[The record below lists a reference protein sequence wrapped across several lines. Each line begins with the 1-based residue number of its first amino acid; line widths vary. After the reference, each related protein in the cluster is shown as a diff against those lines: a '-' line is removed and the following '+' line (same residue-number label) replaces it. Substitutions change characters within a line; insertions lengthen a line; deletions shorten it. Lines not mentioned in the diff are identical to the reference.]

1 MAWVALVP
9 FFFRQCV
16 CGASFGRAC
25 LLRPPLLGYLHAL
38 KGYPQLTLVVVV
50 VFADVSEMEV
60 EFLPGPNGSREL
72 GRGATGVVYLGK
84 WKGQLVAVKQV
95 QESLLMDDNPESAQ
109 YREEFIKEM
118 EIMMSLDNDNILRF
132 LGGCVGANYLITEY
146 VKAVLHISWA
156 SNVN

>member
-1 MAWVALVP
+1 MRL
-9 FFFRQCV
+9 R
-16 CGASFGRAC
+16 R
-25 LLRPPLLGYLHAL
+25 LLRQSLPSSPLLGYLHAL
-38 KGYPQLTLVVVV
+38 RGYPQLTLLLVVVVV